1 MNILKG
7 IIKEVYVPDK
17 DVMNSNKIGF
27 KVEVNNEI
35 ICIEE
40 EQNDYN
46 STILKDDKVDIVKQI
61 IDNIEFIDI
70 KKSVGDENE

>member
-7 IIKEVYVPDK
+7 LIKEVYVPDN

-27 KVEVNNEI
+27 KVEVDNEI

-46 STILKDDKVDIVKQI
+46 STILKDDKVEIVKQI

-70 KKSVGDENE
+70 KK